1 MVSVSPEI
9 VEPPPPLF
17 LLSPQAATPTASAT
31 TRQPLTAV
39 LRASNLFPL
48 LVQYLPAAHP
58 SPLSGRHAIECT
70 CLPVNAVRSARPG
83 SARRRRNGGRRRSG
97 RASRRRPPD
106 PGTCRAPSAAD
117 AGPVQRALPPNGR
130 RHPPPPR

>member
-58 SPLSGRHAIECT
+58 SPLSGGHAIERRRLT
-70 CLPVNAVRSARPG
+70 VNAVRSARRG
-83 SARRRRNGGRRRSG
+83 SAARRRSG
-97 RASRRRPPD
+97 GTRRSGRGSHRRSATL
-106 PGTCRAPSAAD
+106 GTCLSPNAA
-117 AGPVQRALPPNGR
+117 
-130 RHPPPPR
+130 